1 MGAEVLYPKSAH
13 KLDIRKLAGRKEP
26 EPEQL
31 AEFAELA
38 KQAKVHIEVLES
50 SGIPKKY
57 WHSHAMN
64 WMLFQWTQNR
74 EFAYG
79 MLCAMYDNYLE
90 QNKSAIEKKKIQG
103 QISQFLQILDK
114 MAACQ

>member
-1 MGAEVLYPKSAH
+1 MTGQLAV
-13 KLDIRKLAGRKEP
+13 IRDLIDSVDE
-26 EPEQL
+26 L

-38 KQAKVHIEVLES
+38 KKARSHIEVLES
-50 SGIPKKY
+50 SGIPKQY

-114 MAACQ
+114 MTACQ

>member
-1 MGAEVLYPKSAH
+1 
-13 KLDIRKLAGRKEP
+13 
-26 EPEQL
+26 
-31 AEFAELA
+31 
-38 KQAKVHIEVLES
+38 
-50 SGIPKKY
+50 
-57 WHSHAMN
+57 MN

-90 QNKSAIEKKKIQG
+90 QNKSVIEKKKIQG

-114 MAACQ
+114 MTACQ